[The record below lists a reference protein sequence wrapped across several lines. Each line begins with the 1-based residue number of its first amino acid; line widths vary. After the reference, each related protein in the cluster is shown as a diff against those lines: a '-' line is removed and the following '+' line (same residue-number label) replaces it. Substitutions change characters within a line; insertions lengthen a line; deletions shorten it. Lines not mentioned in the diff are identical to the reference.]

1 MNLFDQANKI
11 VVKIGSS
18 FLIDSKT
25 GVVQQTWLDSM
36 VDDVVELMKKNKKIA
51 IVSSGST
58 AIGCKMLGNSL
69 QKAKLQ
75 EKQYASVCGQNHLMN
90 LYQASFARHN
100 ISVAQILFTIED
112 IENRKRFL
120 SIKQIIEQ
128 LMDNNIV
135 PIINENDLI
144 ANTEIRFGDN
154 DRLSGRVSQIVS
166 ADLLFMTSL
175 IDGLFTIDPKIH
187 PSAQLVSEVYD
198 ITSDIESMAD
208 DSVAKTG
215 GMSAK
220 VAAAKIALNNNCNVI
235 FANGTYDH
243 PIKRIIEG
251 ASCTRFINN
260 SNSTTKYKIG

>member
-25 GVVQQTWLDSM
+25 NAVQQTWLDSM
-36 VDDVVELMKKNKKIA
+36 VDDIVQLMKKNKKMA

-58 AIGCKMLGNSL
+58 ALGCKMLNLSL

-75 EKQYASVCGQNHLMN
+75 EKQYASVCGQNQLMN

-100 ISVAQILFTIED
+100 INVAQILFTIED

-154 DRLSGRVSQIVS
+154 DRLSGRVAQIVS

-175 IDGLFTIDPKIH
+175 IDGLYTIDPKIH
-187 PSAQLVSEVYD
+187 PSAQLVSEVYE

-208 DSVAKTG
+208 DSIAKTG

-235 FANGTYDH
+235 FANGTYES

-251 ASCTRFINN
+251 ANCTRFINN